1 MPRVKFAVQS
11 YESRSLP
18 LSAQKL
24 VNFYAEAAPED
35 AHTQAAL
42 FGTPGLKL
50 FATVGVGPIRGMI
63 EMDELLFVVSG
74 GRIFSVGSTG
84 LVNLIG
90 DIGGTAPVDMAHN
103 GEQIFVRTG
112 GDDSD
117 SFIVTTTT
125 VTQISDADFVG
136 ASSVTFQ
143 DGFFIYTETDSGRF
157 YISAAD
163 DGTSWDALDF
173 ATAEG
178 DPDDAVRIF
187 SDHRELWVFGRKS
200 VEIWYN
206 SGEADFPFARAS
218 GAYLERGLG
227 AAGSVA
233 KVDNTVYWL
242 GDNRIVYR
250 AEGYTPKRIS
260 NHGIEALL
268 TKLDSVSDLRAFE
281 YSQEGHQFYVL
292 TKPDEFTVVYDVATG
307 YWHHRKSLNRSD
319 WRVHTHAFVY
329 GKNIV
334 GDAVS
339 GKLYEL
345 DLETYDEDGAALIS
359 TAITPTIWGETNR
372 TIMSRFQVDME
383 AGVGLTDGQG
393 DDPQMMLRW
402 SNDGGRTWSNE
413 LWASMGKKGEYKQ
426 SAEWRR
432 LGMFER
438 RIMEVSIS
446 DPVKRVLLGGYA
458 DFVEGRG
465 SSG

>member
-1 MPRVKFAVQS
+1 MV
-11 YESRSLP
+11 
-18 LSAQKL
+18 
-24 VNFYAEAAPED
+24 
-35 AHTQAAL
+35 
-42 FGTPGLKL
+42 
-50 FATVGVGPIRGMI
+50 
-63 EMDELLFVVSG
+63 
-74 GRIFSVGSTG
+74 
-84 LVNLIG
+84 
-90 DIGGTAPVDMAHN
+90 HN
-103 GEQIFVRTG
+103 GAQIFVRTG
-112 GDDSD
+112 GEDTDSY
-117 SFIVTTTT
+117 IVTTTT

-136 ASSVTFQ
+136 ASSVTYQ
-143 DGFFIYTETDSGRF
+143 DGFFIYTETGEGRF
-157 YISAAD
+157 YISASD

-187 SDHRELWVFGRKS
+187 SDHRELWIFGRKS

-372 TIMSRFQVDME
+372 TVMSRFQVDME